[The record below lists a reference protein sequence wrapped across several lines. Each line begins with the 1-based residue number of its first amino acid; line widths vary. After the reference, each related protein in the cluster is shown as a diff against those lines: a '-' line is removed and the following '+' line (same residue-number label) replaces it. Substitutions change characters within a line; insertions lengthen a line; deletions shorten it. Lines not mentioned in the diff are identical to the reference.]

1 MPPEVKQERY
11 DALMSLQ
18 ATISASVNSR
28 RVGTSLEVVVDREE
42 EGYYVGRTQY
52 DSPEVDGEVIL
63 SSDRP
68 LHVGSFYQAEI
79 TGVEEYDLIA
89 TTSPEHLIL

>member
-1 MPPEVKQERY
+1 
-11 DALMSLQ
+11 MSLQ
-18 ATISASVNSR
+18 ATISASINSR
-28 RVGTSLEVVVDREE
+28 KVGTSLEVVVDREE
-42 EGYYVGRTQY
+42 EDYYVGRTQY

-63 SSDRP
+63 SSDSP
-68 LHVGSFYQAEI
+68 LRVGSFYRAEI